1 MPDLDLT
8 RKSTA
13 IQPDTPAPVLTWRT
27 KCYLI
32 VPIFFM
38 DRNNAREINYYP
50 DLMEVDESSV
60 LTSTPSSVSV
70 SLHPLVV
77 MNISD
82 HFTRVRM
89 QQEDP
94 ATPPKGEYSKS
105 STPPDHTGCDL

>member
-1 MPDLDLT
+1 
-8 RKSTA
+8 
-13 IQPDTPAPVLTWRT
+13 
-27 KCYLI
+27 
-32 VPIFFM
+32 
-38 DRNNAREINYYP
+38 
-50 DLMEVDESSV
+50 MEVDESSV

-94 ATPPKGEYSKS
+94 ATPPKGVYSKS
-105 STPPDHTGCDL
+105 STPPDHTMFSSVWSTYWCAGRTQY